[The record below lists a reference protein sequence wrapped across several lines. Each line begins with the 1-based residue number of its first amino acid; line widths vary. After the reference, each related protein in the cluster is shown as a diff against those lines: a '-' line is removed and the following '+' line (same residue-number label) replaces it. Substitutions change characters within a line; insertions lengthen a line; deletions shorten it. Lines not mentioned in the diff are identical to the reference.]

1 MKERRFA
8 PPQRA
13 QIFYIYIHSIPPFFL
28 YPLHP
33 NEAMIS
39 VKAIL
44 FLVVLA
50 ISAVDRSLAGVATAY
65 GGANQVCRR
74 LSLFL

>member
-1 MKERRFA
+1 
-8 PPQRA
+8 
-13 QIFYIYIHSIPPFFL
+13 
-28 YPLHP
+28 
-33 NEAMIS
+33 MIS